1 MAEGGNE
8 DLADQDAASIHSDA
22 STEILHCA
30 EDTGIP
36 VVDLVTPSTSSDGS
50 VHFVSPASS
59 ICINSDSDGESV
71 SDASTVDEL
80 DYYLAL
86 ASPLNE
92 SVEDRIVYPVY
103 LPSTSLSSSCTG
115 SELSFDGA
123 AVPDVDPTHSSDS
136 SLCSD
141 DS

>member
-8 DLADQDAASIHSDA
+8 DLADLDAASIHSDA
-22 STEILHCA
+22 STEILHCE
-30 EDTGIP
+30 EDTEIP
-36 VVDLVTPSTSSDGS
+36 VVDLVTPSTSPDRS

-59 ICINSDSDGESV
+59 ICINSDGESV
-71 SDASTVDEL
+71 SDASTMDEL

-92 SVEDRIVYPVY
+92 LVEDRIVYPVF
-103 LPSTSLSSSCTG
+103 LPSTSSSSSCTG
-115 SELSFDGA
+115 SELSLDGA
-123 AVPDVDPTHSSDS
+123 TSSEDVDPTHGSDS

-141 DS
+141 GLK